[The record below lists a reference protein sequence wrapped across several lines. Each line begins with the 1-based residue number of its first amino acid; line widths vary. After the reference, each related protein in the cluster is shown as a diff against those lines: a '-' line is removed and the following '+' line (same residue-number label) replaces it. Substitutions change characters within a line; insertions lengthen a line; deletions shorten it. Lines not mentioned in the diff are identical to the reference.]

1 MSERPPSRSNVPPG
15 KMPPL
20 VRYERLVPITILGH
34 PAEVPENN
42 PLLRGFAHLCPEG
55 VTGGR
60 FCWKHECASS
70 KFYYRLPGETEE
82 RKARACRFIVVPGME
97 ITVLSAE
104 LKFALK
110 KFLQRF
116 A

>member
-1 MSERPPSRSNVPPG
+1 MSVKPPQRGPAPGRVPPLE
-15 KMPPL
+15 P
-20 VRYERLVPITILGH
+20 YQRLVPISILGK

-42 PLLRGFAHLCPEG
+42 RLLRCFAYLCPDG
-55 VTGGR
+55 VAGGR

-70 KFYYRLPGETEE
+70 KFYYRLQGEEEE

-110 KFLQRF
+110 KFLQG
-116 A
+116 